1 MHIVQLQEDGGGLGG
16 WMDNDG
22 GGETEVGVLEMERPR
37 RQLSPNFTDN
47 AHCAASYRSHGGR
60 KTLPGYESHEEMI
73 SRFCCEAGFFIPLLC
88 IDKVTNCK
96 LKMTDL

>member
-1 MHIVQLQEDGGGLGG
+1 MHIVQLEEDGGGLGG

-22 GGETEVGVLEMERPR
+22 GGETELGVLEMERPR

-60 KTLPGYESHEEMI
+60 KTLPGYEIHEGRI
-73 SRFCCEAGFFIPLLC
+73 SGFCCEAGFFHPPFVHL
-88 IDKVTNCK
+88 TN
-96 LKMTDL
+96 